1 MLWEIAEFR
10 ANYSHGFL
18 AGHFPVLRYGSKAA
32 NHGNVCHFPLKL
44 SFWPPSNDG
53 KFIQFETTCV
63 ILWAESYA
71 VIDLKLQNNFNV
83 TRVDK
88 YRPVSVWLC
97 EAAGMQRCS
106 SSRMIPFLNALM
118 LLRIIF
124 RVSAPVFDFKVFGSY
139 FIWHVI
145 KTEQILRDL
154 GDGLAIL
161 AAITCDSV
169 DEVKNFYSIAKVSF
183 IFTHVDARKDQ
194 WSNQMFFY
202 FLNGLSWWSNCCVL
216 TPNNLTVL
224 DRTGAWNLE
233 VWFNHIFYQFAK
245 DKNEQTLSYQKAT
258 RTPFQPFQLQT
269 FSGVFARR
277 QWSDSNDSSVT
288 ICELVKWWIHDDG

>member
-1 MLWEIAEFR
+1 M
-10 ANYSHGFL
+10 
-18 AGHFPVLRYGSKAA
+18 
-32 NHGNVCHFPLKL
+32 
-44 SFWPPSNDG
+44 
-53 KFIQFETTCV
+53 

-71 VIDLKLQNNFNV
+71 VINLKLQKNFNV

-124 RVSAPVFDFKVFGSY
+124 RVSAPVFDFTGFGSD

-169 DEVKNFYSIAKVSF
+169 DEVKNLISIAKVSF

-194 WSNQMFFY
+194 RSNQMFFY
-202 FLNGLSWWSNCCVL
+202 FLNGLWWWSNCCVL

-233 VWFNHIFYQFAK
+233 VRFNHIFCQFAK

-258 RTPFQPFQLQT
+258 RTPFNLSNSKLFQVFSRDDSDLPNDLQFDNLWT
-269 FSGVFARR
+269 RE
-277 QWSDSNDSSVT
+277 
-288 ICELVKWWIHDDG
+288 IDDG